1 MNEERPELLLLHA
14 LPLDGTMWA
23 RQMDLL
29 PGATYAPTLYSFGS
43 CIEDWAAKALALT
56 KGNRL
61 IVVGCSV
68 GGSCALEVAAL
79 APDRVTALVLIGT
92 KAWRRLDPEYHAA
105 ALEMLCQEGL
115 EAAWRNF
122 WQPLFSEKASPR
134 AIDDAKRIAMLQ
146 SLENVAC
153 GVTVF
158 HTRPSRDD
166 VLSTFPRPVVVVT
179 GSEDVAPGIE
189 TSVKQAKMAQ
199 DGRLHIIPQC
209 GHYVPL
215 ERPDE
220 LNSILREVI
229 AEHEF

>member
-1 MNEERPELLLLHA
+1 
-14 LPLDGTMWA
+14 
-23 RQMDLL
+23 
-29 PGATYAPTLYSFGS
+29 
-43 CIEDWAAKALALT
+43 
-56 KGNRL
+56 
-61 IVVGCSV
+61 
-68 GGSCALEVAAL
+68 
-79 APDRVTALVLIGT
+79 
-92 KAWRRLDPEYHAA
+92 
-105 ALEMLCQEGL
+105 
-115 EAAWRNF
+115 
-122 WQPLFSEKASPR
+122 
-134 AIDDAKRIAMLQ
+134 MLQ